1 VHVRRALLLFA
12 IVLGLAALA
21 AAVSQPQQEAQEP
34 QRRAPPAP
42 TAVPGTTGSEAAEI
56 EFPAE
61 GRPRTKE
68 LEVGRPAT
76 VIVQVPEPGEVNLEG
91 LGLVAT
97 AEPLTPARFEVLG
110 REPSRHRIR
119 FAPAGGG
126 GEADTVG
133 TLAIVAR

>member
-1 VHVRRALLLFA
+1 MHVRRALLLFA

-42 TAVPGTTGSEAAEI
+42 TAVPGTSRPEAAEI

-61 GRPRTKE
+61 GRPRMKE
-68 LEVGRPAT
+68 LELGRPAT
-76 VIVQVPEPGEVNLEG
+76 VIVQVSEPGEVSVEG

-110 REPSRHRIR
+110 REPGRHRIR
-119 FAPAGGG
+119 FTPAGSG
-126 GEADTVG
+126 GEATTAGV
-133 TLAIVAR
+133 LAIVSG

>member
-21 AAVSQPQQEAQEP
+21 AAVSQPQQEAEEP
-34 QRRAPPAP
+34 QRGEMPAP
-42 TAVPGTTGSEAAEI
+42 TAVPRTGGAEAAEI
-56 EFPAE
+56 VFPAE

-68 LEVGRPAT
+68 LELGRPAT
-76 VIVQVPEPGEVNLEG
+76 VVVQVSEPGEVSVEG

-110 REPSRHRIR
+110 RDPSRHRIR
-119 FAPAGGG
+119 FTPAGSG
-126 GEADTVG
+126 GEATTAGV
-133 TLAIVAR
+133 LAIVSG

>member
-1 VHVRRALLLFA
+1 MHVRRALLLFA

-21 AAVSQPQQEAQEP
+21 AAVSQPQQDAQEP
-34 QRRAPPAP
+34 QRREPPAP
-42 TAVPGTTGSEAAEI
+42 TAVPGRGGPEAAQI

-68 LEVGRPAT
+68 LELGRPAT
-76 VIVQVPEPGEVNLEG
+76 VIVQVPGPGEVSVDG

-119 FAPAGGG
+119 FTPAGSG
-126 GEADTVG
+126 GEATTVG
-133 TLAIVAR
+133 TLAIVAG